1 MEHPRDKNYPHYKEK
16 YKYVTTWCGKQ
27 FPPFDADK
35 IATLILEKS
44 GDTTETKESL
54 KKKWKNTATYGKK
67 VHKEIEDFYNT
78 KKDQGKTEEYSQF
91 LKFNIQAI
99 EWGWEIFRSEWKI
112 YDEDLKICG
121 CIDALFKHGDKYI
134 ICDWKTSKEIKK
146 ENEYENALT
155 KCISHLPNA
164 NFWHYSLQL
173 NYYKYILE
181 KKYYIKVEKM
191 ILVNLLKDSYTIY
204 EIDDMQDSIQKLN
217 LCMQSFKP
225 KNENSN

>member
-1 MEHPRDKNYPHYKEK
+1 M
-16 YKYVTTWCGKQ
+16 W
-27 FPPFDADK
+27 
-35 IATLILEKS
+35 
-44 GDTTETKESL
+44 
-54 KKKWKNTATYGKK
+54 
-67 VHKEIEDFYNT
+67 
-78 KKDQGKTEEYSQF
+78 
-91 LKFNIQAI
+91 
-99 EWGWEIFRSEWKI
+99 
-112 YDEDLKICG
+112 
-121 CIDALFKHGDKYI
+121 CIDALFKHEDKYI